1 MAEINGPVR
10 VGEATCMPGDIVLAT
25 PTGVIFVPPHYAREV
40 VESSENTR
48 LRDYWGKKS
57 IADGRYTPG
66 ERWIASVSPK
76 MEREFAKWQK
86 NG

>member
-1 MAEINGPVR
+1 M
-10 VGEATCMPGDIVLAT
+10 
-25 PTGVIFVPPHYAREV
+25 IFVPPQYAREV

-66 ERWIASVSPK
+66 EVDRKWSPK
-76 MEREFAKWQK
+76 MDKEFAKWK
-86 NG
+86 KTADIEAIFAEL